1 MVLRWMIPLEYAA
14 WHYRLFAPDD
24 WPALSGTTLVQ
35 VGLWC
40 ALLWIVRERD
50 EARAELKARI
60 TSL

>member
-1 MVLRWMIPLEYAA
+1 MIPIEYAA

-40 ALLWIVRERD
+40 AVLWFVRERD
-50 EARAELKARI
+50 EARAELKAGRARSA
-60 TSL
+60 TL